1 MINHNLV
8 TTVCKKL
15 DLKTLSI
22 FLLINKFNYKLLLQ
36 HYCKKKIYHNLIIT
50 ISKKLDLKTL
60 SKFLLIN
67 KFNYKLL
74 LQHYCHKERYS
85 IMCENIKWLYI
96 LNCVPIPCYSS

>member
-1 MINHNLV
+1 LV

-74 LQHYCHKERYS
+74 LQYYCHKKKFY
-85 IMCENIKWLYI
+85 IMTTNLNVLYI
-96 LNCVPIPCYSS
+96 MSGIPIPCYSS